1 MLRVVRASGDVVKG
15 SVSQVLVPGEVLSAV
30 DAAPVPVSAHHSIDE
45 VAVIGLRRVIAVEI
59 TGLDIVGGRSDG
71 SSSEQSCEGSEESEE
86 LHVIDAAQRCEQKS
100 VQRSALGSKIRVR

>member
-45 VAVIGLRRVIAVEI
+45 VAVIGLRRVILVEI
-59 TGLDIVGGRSDG
+59 AALDIVFVVTDG
-71 SSSEQSCEGSEESEE
+71 SSSEQQSREESEESEK
-86 LHVIDAAQRCEQKS
+86 LHVVDAAQRC
-100 VQRSALGSKIRVR
+100 